1 VTEQLRFEFGHRPAS
16 DLEDFMPAA
25 CNRDALA
32 WLERWPAWPSCAL
45 VLYGPAGCGKSHLAR
60 IWAGRAEARWLDR
73 PLPPAD
79 RPATGRAFVLEDV
92 LAADRLADEVGL
104 LQFYNWLVEERGHL
118 LLTARAPVASWP
130 LRLPDL
136 VSRLRAVPA
145 VAIGPPDEALLG
157 AVLVKLFGDRQLVV
171 AEDVIRYMLAHM
183 ERSFAA
189 ARALV
194 AALDAR
200 SLEQHR
206 AITIPLVRA
215 VLERTEREDAD
226 GPESP

>member
-1 VTEQLRFEFGHRPAS
+1 VTEQLLFEFEHRAAS
-16 DLEDFMPAA
+16 DLEDFMPSP

-32 WLERWPAWPSCAL
+32 WLQRWPDWPACAL

-60 IWAGRAEARWLDR
+60 IWAKRAGARWLDR
-73 PLPPAD
+73 PLPAD
-79 RPATGRAFVLEDV
+79 ARPEGVRAYVLEDV
-92 LAADRLADEVGL
+92 VGSNRLADEVGL
-104 LQFYNWLVEERGHL
+104 LQFYNWLTEERGHI
-118 LLTARAPVASWP
+118 LLTARRPVADWP
-130 LRLPDL
+130 IDLPDL
-136 VSRLRAVPA
+136 ASRLRAAPA

-157 AVLVKLFGDRQLVV
+157 ALLVKLFGDRQLVV

-194 AALDAR
+194 AALDER
-200 SLEQHR
+200 SLEQRR

-215 VLERTEREDAD
+215 VLEQPDQP
-226 GPESP
+226 GPTPSQAP

>member
-1 VTEQLRFEFGHRPAS
+1 VSEQLLFPFGHRPAS
-16 DLEDFMPAA
+16 DLEDFMPAP

-32 WLERWPAWPSCAL
+32 WLERWPGWPACAL

-60 IWAGRAEARWLDR
+60 IWAKRAGALWIDQ
-73 PLPPAD
+73 PLPAGG
-79 RPATGRAFVLEDV
+79 RPDAVRAFVLEDV

-104 LQFYNWLVEERGHL
+104 LQFYNWLVEERGHI
-118 LLTARAPVASWP
+118 LLTARRPVAEWP
-130 LRLPDL
+130 IGLPDL
-136 VSRLRAVPA
+136 ASRLRAAPA

-157 AVLVKLFGDRQLVV
+157 ALLVKLFDDRQLVV

-189 ARALV
+189 AHTLV
-194 AALDAR
+194 EALDAR

-215 VLERTEREDAD
+215 VLGQADLQDTDAIAI
-226 GPESP
+226 P

>member
-1 VTEQLRFEFGHRPAS
+1 VSEQLLFEFGHRPAS

-32 WLERWPAWPSCAL
+32 WLERWPRWPACAL

-60 IWAGRAEARWLDR
+60 IWAKRAEACWLDR
-73 PLPPAD
+73 ALPAD
-79 RPATGRAFVLEDV
+79 ARPATGRSFVLEDV
-92 LAADRLADEVGL
+92 LAAGRLADEVGL
-104 LQFYNWLVEERGHL
+104 LQFYNWLVEERGHI
-118 LLTARAPVASWP
+118 LLTARAPVADWP
-130 LRLPDL
+130 IGLPDL
-136 VSRLRAVPA
+136 ASRLRAAPA
-145 VAIGPPDEALLG
+145 VAIGPPDDALLG
-157 AVLVKLFGDRQLVV
+157 ALLVKLFGDRQLVV

-189 ARALV
+189 ARTLV
-194 AALDAR
+194 AMLDER

-215 VLERTEREDAD
+215 VLEQLGQH
-226 GPESP
+226 GPEAPGSL